1 MDEYRDCRLCPND
14 CRVDRGISKGICR
27 QGDTVK
33 IAWAGLHRGEEPPVS
48 GEKGAGMIFFTG
60 CPLHCQFCQNRQIS
74 GSDGENYGVEATDEE
89 LSGIMLSLEDIG
101 AHTLNL
107 VTGTHFIPSIITALG
122 IARAEGFSLPVVWNS
137 SGYES
142 IHGLELIDPY
152 VDLYLLDCKTLSPS
166 TAKAFCRTPRY
177 ADAIVPVM
185 DWIKNHHPYTDID
198 NLRGTLLRHL
208 VFPGELDSTYEFL
221 RVFAKDYKDSFFLS
235 LMTQFV
241 PPLGD
246 VDFPRLT
253 EDEYDSLVYLMEDL
267 GIDNGFM
274 QDQSDDDILWIPD
287 FRKDVPFPHPFA
299 DPDPAF
305 LSIKHRS

>member
-1 MDEYRDCRLCPND
+1 MDEYRSCRLCPND
-14 CRVDRGISKGICR
+14 CRIDRSRETGICR
-27 QGDTVK
+27 QGDRAR

-48 GEKGAGMIFFTG
+48 GEKGSGMIFFTG

-74 GSDGENYGVEATDEE
+74 GSDGENYGIDVTDDE
-89 LSGIMLSLEDIG
+89 LAGIMLSLQGIG
-101 AHTLNL
+101 AHSLNL
-107 VTGTHFIPSIITALG
+107 VTGTHFIPSIVNALG
-122 IARAEGFSLPVVWNS
+122 KAGKMGFSLPVIWNS

-152 VDLYLLDCKTLSPS
+152 IDLYLLDCKTLSHA
-166 TAKAFCRTPRY
+166 TARAFCRTPRY

-185 DWIKNHHPYTDID
+185 DWIKQRHPHTDID
-198 NLRGTLLRHL
+198 SLRGTILRHL
-208 VFPGELDSTYEFL
+208 VFPGELESTYSFL
-221 RVFAKDYKDSFFLS
+221 RRFAADYKDSFFLS

-246 VDFPRLT
+246 VDFPKLT

-267 GIDNGFM
+267 GIDDGFM

-287 FRKDVPFPHPFA
+287 FRKDIPFPSSFA